1 MAFASI
7 MTSFGICV
15 CVFMCVCV
23 CVVREKEQKKRWRQ
37 WWALM
42 SNGSQSRFFQ
52 VIEVW
57 QTWPG
62 GASEAMPIL
71 ASLYAHL
78 LWIGVAFW
86 SSQGRRVPARLQL
99 RVRCLTA
106 LELGCAD
113 SWVSTALCKSALSRG
128 WIGQRLVVHV
138 RGRGLTGGRG
148 GEV

>member
-1 MAFASI
+1 

-15 CVFMCVCV
+15 CVRMCVCV
-23 CVVREKEQKKRWRQ
+23 CVVREKEQKKRCRQ
-37 WWALM
+37 SRVLK

-57 QTWPG
+57 QTRPG

-78 LWIGVAFW
+78 LWVGVALW
-86 SSQGRRVPARLQL
+86 SSQGRGVPARLQL

-113 SWVSTALCKSALSRG
+113 S
-128 WIGQRLVVHV
+128 
-138 RGRGLTGGRG
+138 
-148 GEV
+148 